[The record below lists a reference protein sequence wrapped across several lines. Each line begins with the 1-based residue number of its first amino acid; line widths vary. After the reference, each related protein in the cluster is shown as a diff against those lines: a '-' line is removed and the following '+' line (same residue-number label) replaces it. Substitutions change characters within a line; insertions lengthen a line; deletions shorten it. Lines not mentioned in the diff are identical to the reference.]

1 MASILNN
8 IEESPNTQRGP
19 SYLSGSDVN
28 EVDSRLEPGAF
39 CRSSGLDYLYLS

>member
-19 SYLSGSDVN
+19 SSLSG
-28 EVDSRLEPGAF
+28 AF
-39 CRSSGLDYLYLS
+39 GRSSGPNYLYLS